1 MAFTEFCCKSG
12 GSNLNAGT
20 RTGNSTEPGTSADFT
35 YASGT
40 WVSATGV
47 FTVASGDPSADGVA
61 VGDFASVYADGATV
75 TTLVGR
81 VTARTSTTI
90 TVSTTAKA
98 GTTTDG
104 TSNRTLK
111 IGGAW
116 QGPNGTSFFPFT
128 LATLASLANAAAE
141 IPRINIKAGTYSM
154 TGTAGSITNAG
165 PFKVQGYTTSYSDGG
180 RPVID
185 GGASGSHYTMVTL
198 TCTNTFWQDLAF
210 TRCGATGT
218 GISFW
223 TNSGNTK
230 WFRCV
235 WYSFRGNPYFAD
247 GIIEECEFYGNNI
260 GNQTSAAGGARI
272 DGGFV
277 RRSIFHDNTDNGC
290 TVYSGSVTF
299 VECVFDSNTKYG
311 LHLTE
316 TGAGSSQRIIGC
328 DFYNNTSDGCRNSNS
343 SGTAQLTIENC
354 NFVKNGGYGFN
365 ANGAGRRIGTMMN
378 CGYGAGTQA
387 NTSGATNGTGDL
399 DVSGAVTY
407 ASDATPWTDPAN
419 GDFRIS
425 LAAAKGAGRGAFTQT
440 AASYAGTVGYPDIG
454 AAQSAASGGGIPIAR
469 GMHGGMR

>member
-1 MAFTEFCCKSG
+1 MAFTEFCAKSG
-12 GSNLNAGT
+12 GSNLNSGT

-35 YASGT
+35 YASGS

-47 FTVASGDPSADGVA
+47 FTPASGDPSADGVA
-61 VGDFASVYADGATV
+61 VGDFASIYADGATV

-81 VTARTSTTI
+81 VTAVSSTTI

-98 GTTTDG
+98 GSTTDG

-141 IPRINIKAGTYSM
+141 MPRMNIKAGTYSM

-165 PFKVQGYTTSYSDGG
+165 PFKVQGYTTAYGDGG

-210 TRCGATGT
+210 TRSGATGT

-223 TNSGNTK
+223 TNSSNTK

-235 WYSFRGNPYFAD
+235 WYAFRGNPYFAD

-290 TVYSGSVTF
+290 TCYSGNVSF
-299 VECVFDSNTKYG
+299 VDCIFESNSKHG

-316 TGAGSSQRIIGC
+316 TGSGSIQRAIGC
-328 DFYNNTSDGCRNSNS
+328 DFYNNTSDGLRNSNS
-343 SGTAQLTIENC
+343 TGTAQLTIENC

-378 CGYGAGTQA
+378 CGYGSGTQA
-387 NTSGATNGTGDL
+387 NTSGMTNGTGDL
-399 DVSGAVTY
+399 DISGAVTY
-407 ASDATPWTDPAN
+407 ASDSTPWQDPAN

-425 LAAAKGAGRGAFTQT
+425 LAAAKGAGRGSFTQT
-440 AASYAGTVGYPDIG
+440 ASSYAGTIGYPDIG
-454 AAQSAASGGGIPIAR
+454 AAQAAASGGGIPIAR